1 MQNNKINLINSS
13 DIYDISNFI
22 NEVKKDYIKVKDENT
37 LSMGI
42 FGYLNNVFSI
52 ELQNSI
58 MAMSEYANEAF
69 PIRSKFEKSILT
81 YAMMYDV
88 KNINAV
94 PSVMNILYYGSSN
107 TKTFSS
113 IIGLN
118 IIEVYSSISR
128 YYSNYTDIREI

>member
-42 FGYLNNVFSI
+42 FGYLNNIFSI

-58 MAMSEYANEAF
+58 IAMSEYANEAF

-81 YAMMYDV
+81 YAMMYDF

-94 PSVMNILYYGSSN
+94 QSVMNIL
-107 TKTFSS
+107 
-113 IIGLN
+113 
-118 IIEVYSSISR
+118 
-128 YYSNYTDIREI
+128 

>member
-52 ELQNSI
+52 DFTSSYPAVMLSEKYP
-58 MAMSEYANEAF
+58 MSKAF
-69 PIRSKFEKSILT
+69 SVDLKDEKDFRDCLNAFCCMFDCKFYNLT
-81 YAMMYDV
+81 AKVEFENYV
-88 KNINAV
+88 
-94 PSVMNILYYGSSN
+94 
-107 TKTFSS
+107 
-113 IIGLN
+113 
-118 IIEVYSSISR
+118 SISR
-128 YYSNYTDIREI
+128 CRDIKNYIVLSRTSL

>member
-58 MAMSEYANEAF
+58 IAMSEYANEAF
-69 PIRSKFEKSILT
+69 PIRSKLH
-81 YAMMYDV
+81 
-88 KNINAV
+88 
-94 PSVMNILYYGSSN
+94 
-107 TKTFSS
+107 
-113 IIGLN
+113 
-118 IIEVYSSISR
+118 
-128 YYSNYTDIREI
+128 